1 MHHVFNTAFCE
12 ATREGRPT
20 PVTKHIELIQ
30 RVAVALHVLENTL
43 FAIIKNN
50 DITFTHSVSIETV
63 KEATKYV
70 QHWEGQK
77 EAIIKVSK

>member
-1 MHHVFNTAFCE
+1 MYFNTAFCE
-12 ATREGRPT
+12 AIREGRPT
-20 PVTKHIELIQ
+20 PVTKHIIQ
-30 RVAVALHVLENTL
+30 RVAVALHVIENTL

-50 DITFTHSVSIETV
+50 DITFTLSVSTETV
-63 KEATKYV
+63 KKATKYV